1 VTIGRLLCAA
11 GAALREAGIEAPRQ
25 EARWLLGHVLGRDAA
40 SLLAARDVPV
50 PAEAAARFEALVAR
64 RAAREPF
71 AHLTGEAGFW
81 TLTLEV
87 TRETLIPR
95 ADSETLIEAA
105 RGLLAER
112 PPARVLDLG
121 TGSGALLLA
130 ALAEFPAAFGI
141 GVDLSPGAALTARR
155 NAARNGL
162 AGRAAF
168 LVGDWAASLAGRFDL
183 VLCNPP
189 YIPRG
194 DLAGLAAEVA
204 EHDPRR
210 ALDGGEDGLDC
221 YRAVLAALPGLLA
234 PEGLA
239 LLELGIGK
247 ERSVATLA
255 AERGLLAL
263 PARPDLGGVPRALP
277 LRLAN
282 SRLGAGPP
290 DR

>member
-1 VTIGRLLCAA
+1 MTIGRLLCAA
-11 GAALREAGIEAPRQ
+11 GAALREAGIESPRQ

-40 SLLAARDVPV
+40 ALLAARDAPV
-50 PAEAAARFEALVAR
+50 PEEAAARFRDLVAR

-81 TLTLEV
+81 TLRLAV

-95 ADSETLIEAA
+95 ADSETVIEVA

-112 PPARVLDLG
+112 QPARVLDLG
-121 TGSGALLLA
+121 TGTGALLLA
-130 ALAEFPAAFGI
+130 ALAEFPTAFGI
-141 GVDLSPGAALTARR
+141 GVDLSAGAARVARG
-155 NAARNGL
+155 NALRNGL
-162 AGRAAF
+162 AARAAF
-168 LVGDWAASLAGRFDL
+168 LVGDWAEAVAGRFDL

-189 YIPRG
+189 YILRA
-194 DLAGLAAEVA
+194 DLAALAPEVA

-210 ALDGGEDGLDC
+210 ALDGGEDGLEA
-221 YRAVLAALPGLLA
+221 YRAVLSALPALLA

-239 LLELGIGK
+239 VLELGIGQ
-247 ERSVATLA
+247 ERSVAALA
-255 AERGLLAL
+255 TARGLLAL

-282 SRLGAGPP
+282 SRLGVGLP

>member
-11 GAALREAGIEAPRQ
+11 GAALREAGIESPRQ

-40 SLLAARDVPV
+40 ALLAARDAPV
-50 PAEAAARFEALVAR
+50 PEEAAARFRDLVAR

-81 TLTLEV
+81 TLRLAV

-95 ADSETLIEAA
+95 ADSETVIEVA

-112 PPARVLDLG
+112 QPARVLDLG
-121 TGSGALLLA
+121 TGTGALLLA
-130 ALAEFPAAFGI
+130 ALAEFPTAFGI
-141 GVDLSPGAALTARR
+141 GVDLSAGAARVARG
-155 NAARNGL
+155 NALRNGL
-162 AGRAAF
+162 AARAAF
-168 LVGDWAASLAGRFDL
+168 LVGDWAEAVAGRFDL

-189 YIPRG
+189 YILRA
-194 DLAGLAAEVA
+194 DLAALAPEVA

-210 ALDGGEDGLDC
+210 ALDGGEDGLEA
-221 YRAVLAALPGLLA
+221 YRAGLSALPALLA

-239 LLELGIGK
+239 VLELGIGQ
-247 ERSVATLA
+247 ERSVAALA
-255 AERGLLAL
+255 TARGLLAL

-282 SRLGAGPP
+282 SRLGVGLP

>member
-11 GAALREAGIEAPRQ
+11 GAALREAGIESPRQ

-40 SLLAARDVPV
+40 ALLAARDAPV
-50 PAEAAARFEALVAR
+50 PEEAAARFRDLVAR

-81 TLTLEV
+81 TLRLAV

-95 ADSETLIEAA
+95 ADSETVIEVA

-112 PPARVLDLG
+112 QPARVLDLG
-121 TGSGALLLA
+121 TGTGALLLA
-130 ALAEFPAAFGI
+130 ALAEFPTAFGI
-141 GVDLSPGAALTARR
+141 GVDLSAGAARVARG
-155 NAARNGL
+155 NALRNGL
-162 AGRAAF
+162 AARAAF
-168 LVGDWAASLAGRFDL
+168 LVGDWAEAVAGRFDL

-189 YIPRG
+189 YILRA
-194 DLAGLAAEVA
+194 DLAALAPEVA

-210 ALDGGEDGLDC
+210 ALDGGEDGLEA
-221 YRAVLAALPGLLA
+221 YRAVLSALPALLA

-239 LLELGIGK
+239 VLELGIGQ
-247 ERSVATLA
+247 ERSVAALA
-255 AERGLLAL
+255 TARGLLAL

-282 SRLGAGPP
+282 SRLGVGLP